1 MTFYFGPYSS
11 LLLIFFVHLLV
22 FSGLVLRK
30 SILNDSKAD
39 RWLSTLL
46 FLGAV
51 FIAPWMLGFGGW
63 YGEQPYRD
71 ILFYVPFNHA
81 LLIGPVVYF
90 YVQAQLNPDFRLQK
104 HQYWHF
110 IPAILWVVLHVVMV
124 VIDKLILG
132 RYYFL
137 VSEQD
142 PDFADWYQ
150 FVSLISL
157 IGYLALTYR
166 YYAHYQKFI
175 FQMVSNA
182 DAVRFGWIRNFLIA
196 FLAFVVLTLVFIV
209 MPLLGIPLD
218 YQGSWW
224 YFFFFGFLFYYISIE
239 GFSNIKTNKIAFEEL
254 SKQIETEATTPRTQV
269 IEDLEFW
276 KAKVLKNVVEEQSFI
291 NPELSLP
298 DLAKSLRTN
307 PSFLSKVVNQ
317 GFGQNFNDFI
327 NEKRVLAVTQKLK
340 AGEQKQLTL
349 LAIAYDCGFNSKAT
363 FNRAFKKVTGQSPKD
378 FDS

>member
-1 MTFYFGPYSS
+1 MTFHFGSYSS

-30 SILNDSKAD
+30 SIINDTKAD
-39 RWLSTLL
+39 RWLSALL
-46 FLGAV
+46 LLGAL

-90 YVQAQLNPDFRLQK
+90 YVQAQLNPDFKLQK
-104 HQYWHF
+104 NQYFHF
-110 IPAILWVVLHVVMV
+110 IPAVLWVLLHVVMA
-124 VIDKLILG
+124 ITDKLILG

-137 VSEQD
+137 ISEQD
-142 PDFADWYQ
+142 PDFVEWYQ
-150 FVSLISL
+150 FLSLISL
-157 IGYLALTYR
+157 VCYLVLTYR

-175 FQMVSNA
+175 FQIVSNA
-182 DAVRFGWIRNFLIA
+182 DAIRFKWIRNFLLV
-196 FLAFVVLTLVFIV
+196 FLTFVVLTLVFIFL
-209 MPLLGIPLD
+209 PLVGIPLD
-218 YQGSWW
+218 YRGSWW

-254 SKQIETEATTPRTQV
+254 SKEIEDEATAPKAQA
-269 IEDLEFW
+269 IEDLEMW
-276 KAKVLKNVVEEQSFI
+276 KSKVLKNIVEEQNYI

-317 GFGQNFNDFI
+317 GFEQNFNDFV
-327 NEKRVLAVTQKLK
+327 NEKRVLAVVEKLK

-378 FDS
+378 FGG

>member
-1 MTFYFGPYSS
+1 MTFTFGTYSS

-30 SILNDSKAD
+30 SILNDTKAD
-39 RWLSTLL
+39 RWLSALL
-46 FLGAV
+46 LLGAL

-90 YVQAQLNPDFRLQK
+90 YVQAQLNPDFKLQK
-104 HQYWHF
+104 NQYLHF
-110 IPAILWVVLHVVMV
+110 IPAVLWVLLHVVMV
-124 VIDKLILG
+124 VTDKLILG

-137 VSEQD
+137 ISEDD
-142 PDFADWYQ
+142 PDFAEWYQ
-150 FVSLISL
+150 FLSLISL
-157 IGYLALTYR
+157 VCYLVLTYR

-175 FQMVSNA
+175 SQIVSNA
-182 DAVRFGWIRNFLIA
+182 DAVRFKWIRNFLIV
-196 FLAFVVLTLVFIV
+196 FLAFVILTLIFTLL
-209 MPLLGIPLD
+209 PLVGIPLD
-218 YQGSWW
+218 YRGSWW

-239 GFSNIKTNKIAFEEL
+239 GFSNIKTNKVAFEEL
-254 SKQIETEATTPRTQV
+254 SKEIEKEEVMPKAQA
-269 IEDLEFW
+269 IEDLEMW
-276 KAKVLKNVVEEQSFI
+276 KAKVLKNVVEDQNFI

-317 GFGQNFNDFI
+317 GFEQNFNDFV
-327 NEKRVLAVTQKLK
+327 NEKRVLAVVEKLK

-378 FDS
+378 FEG

>member
-1 MTFYFGPYSS
+1 MTFDFGTYSS

-30 SILNDSKAD
+30 SILNDAKAD
-39 RWLSTLL
+39 RWLSLLL
-46 FLGAV
+46 FLGAL

-90 YVQAQLNPDFRLQK
+90 YVQAQLNPDFKLHK
-104 HQYWHF
+104 NQYWHF
-110 IPAILWVVLHVVMV
+110 LPVVLWLLFHVVMV
-124 VIDKLILG
+124 VTDKLILG

-137 VSEQD
+137 ISEDD
-142 PDFADWYQ
+142 PDFNEWYQ
-150 FVSLISL
+150 FVGLISL
-157 IGYLALTYR
+157 VCYLVLTYR

-175 FQMVSNA
+175 FQILSNA
-182 DAVRFGWIRNFLIA
+182 DAVRFKWIRNFLLV
-196 FLAFVVLTLVFIV
+196 FLAFVILTLIFIFL
-209 MPLLGIPLD
+209 PLVGIPLD
-218 YQGSWW
+218 YRGSWW

-239 GFSNIKTNKIAFEEL
+239 GFSNIKTNKVAFEEL
-254 SKQIETEATTPRTQV
+254 SKEIENEAITPKAQV
-269 IEDLEFW
+269 IEDLELW
-276 KAKVLKNVVEEQSFI
+276 KAKVLKNVVEEQNFI

-317 GFGQNFNDFI
+317 GFEQNFNDFV
-327 NEKRVLAVTQKLK
+327 NEKRVLAVVQKLK

-378 FDS
+378 F